1 MSSDDPFS
9 DDDDRTVLRP
19 SPGGRKMVDDASPQP
34 SSDPAP
40 KPSSLQSSS
49 PRAQTSRNISSTRA
63 DPTDLLGGSINLLV
77 DSASSILVLAPR
89 LRQTVSQQ
97 DVDFLRR
104 ELVDQ
109 IKSFESA
116 AHKGNYP
123 SEVVLTGRYLLCCY
137 LDEAIL
143 MTPWGGESGWSS
155 NSLLSIFHNETWGGE
170 KFFQVTEG
178 LLRSPSQNI
187 DTLELV
193 MVCLSLGFEGKY
205 SVMDRGLSQLSQLQ
219 DDIYRAIADNRGDF
233 ERELSPSWRGVT
245 DQRNI
250 LIKHVPLWVVA
261 AIAGLLLLVLYAV
274 FSLILD
280 KTVSPMEERIDD
292 LKTRSQ
298 FEQL

>member
-19 SPGGRKMVDDASPQP
+19 SPGGRKMVDDVPPQSTSIPTPKPNSPQ
-34 SSDPAP
+34 
-40 KPSSLQSSS
+40 SS
-49 PRAQTSRNISSTRA
+49 PRAQAAKNSSSIRA
-63 DPTDLLGGSINLLV
+63 DPTDFLGSSINPLV

-89 LRQTVSQQ
+89 LRQTVSQH

-104 ELVDQ
+104 ELVNQ

-116 AHKGNYP
+116 AQKGDYS

-250 LIKHVPLWVVA
+250 LIRHVPLWVVA
-261 AIAGLLLLVLYAV
+261 AIAGLLLLVLYGV

>member
-19 SPGGRKMVDDASPQP
+19 SPGGRKMVDDVPPQSTSIP
-34 SSDPAP
+34 TP
-40 KPSSLQSSS
+40 KPNSLKSS
-49 PRAQTSRNISSTRA
+49 PRAQTAKIGSSTRT
-63 DPTDLLGGSINLLV
+63 DPTDFLGSSINPLV

-89 LRQTVSQQ
+89 LRQTVSQH

-116 AHKGNYP
+116 AQKGDYS

-250 LIKHVPLWVVA
+250 LIRHVPLWVVA
-261 AIAGLLLLVLYAV
+261 AIAGLLLLVLYGV
-274 FSLILD
+274 FNLILD

-298 FEQL
+298 FERL